1 MRIVAFFVT
10 GLMLNGTD
18 LVTSEA
24 VHQAMHLHRTAMH
37 LHRSGTISM
46 HDFNLKALACEHC
59 HFDEEFTWTY
69 RGGNSHE
76 AVGESRARELQPNSD
91 LTRIS

>member
-59 HFDEEFTWTY
+59 HSDEKFTWAY
-69 RGGNSHE
+69 GGE
-76 AVGESRARELQPNSD
+76 TVTKQWE
-91 LTRIS
+91 